1 MPKAPRA
8 KTKRMKGT
16 TKKNAE
22 KKQKTKRKHYA
33 KDSDIKQQAQNSAL
47 CKTFSQETIKYE
59 RKRK

>member
-8 KTKRMKGT
+8 KTKWMKGNYE
-16 TKKNAE
+16 KNAE

-33 KDSDIKQQAQNSAL
+33 KDSDIKQQVQRSAL
-47 CKTFSQETIKYE
+47 CKTFSQETRKYE